1 MDCKIAKMKTAWI
14 ILSVLL
20 ISGCFGLLLKGKVVE
35 NRYYSPMNNFSIALP
50 TLTEMEIEDQS
61 DHAGGGVTFRS
72 STGMFWLV
80 NYRKLT
86 ADVASKFGSPEK
98 RDEAYRAYVTDV
110 PLLKAQRF
118 SPNSSIVKDE
128 FIDTHGSRRYFAVL
142 NIPEGS
148 RLVHPVTNRRFDSVR
163 GLVVF
168 EKNGFIYMLGCEMNY
183 VGHPTYASRLTDKQ
197 IGEAKE
203 TLGSIEESMIFM

>member
-1 MDCKIAKMKTAWI
+1 MDCRKAKIKIGWI

-20 ISGCFGLLLKGKVVE
+20 ISGCFGLLLKGKVTE

-50 TLTEMEIEDQS
+50 GLMEMKIEDQS
-61 DHAGGGVTFRS
+61 DYAGGGVTFRGS
-72 STGMFWLV
+72 NGMFWLV

-86 ADVASKFGSPEK
+86 DDVASKYGSPDK
-98 RDEAYRAYVTDV
+98 RDEAYRIYVTDV
-110 PLLKAQRF
+110 PLRNAQRF

-128 FIDTHGSRRYFAVL
+128 FIDMHGSRRYFAVL

-163 GLVVF
+163 GMLVF
-168 EKNGFIYMLGCEMNY
+168 EKNGFIYMLGWEMNY

-203 TLGSIEESMIFM
+203 TLGRIEDSMIFM